1 MRDKLLRSIAFAVVA
16 AITVGVAPSLASVD
30 SLSNDGNYIIA
41 DGMFMQKQCRR
52 VYKRTSSCAT
62 KKATKKA
69 CVKAAPKPV
78 AQTVIEKPVVIE
90 KTVEAPAP
98 AAVEQTTEVTQPAV
112 VETSTPVIIDRFE
125 KRHRSLIHLGLFPI
139 NLLGQ

>member
-1 MRDKLLRSIAFAVVA
+1 MRDKLFRSIAFAVVA

-30 SLSNDGNYIIA
+30 ALSNDGNNIIA

-69 CVKAAPKPV
+69 CVQAKPA

-90 KTVEAPAP
+90 KQVEAPAP
-98 AAVEQTTEVTQPAV
+98 AATETTTTVTQPAV
-112 VETSTPVIIDRFE
+112 VESSTPVIIDRFE
-125 KRHRSLIHLGLFPI
+125 KRHKSLIHLGLFPI